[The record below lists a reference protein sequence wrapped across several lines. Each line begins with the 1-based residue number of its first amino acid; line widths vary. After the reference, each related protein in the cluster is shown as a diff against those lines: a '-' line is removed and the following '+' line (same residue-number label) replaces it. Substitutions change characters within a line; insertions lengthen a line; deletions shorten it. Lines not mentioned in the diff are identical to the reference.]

1 MWFEMTPDMLR
12 PFKRVVSFF
21 SSMVSD
27 EPSSSLFLDR
37 DGRQICLLLP
47 FCGSGHEEQNSPN
60 FA

>member
-1 MWFEMTPDMLR
+1 MVRNDSVYATSV
-12 PFKRVVSFF
+12 FKRVLSVF

-27 EPSSSLFLDR
+27 EPSPSLFLDR

-47 FCGSGHEEQNSPN
+47 FCGSGHEEQYSPN